1 MAHHAND
8 RIDLFLIPRTV
19 LACPQFDAQQ
29 LGPLHALPY
38 RYSFHNM
45 PLYRILEELKEQKTD

>member
-1 MAHHAND
+1 MAYHAND

-29 LGPLHALPY
+29 LAKWHKAPTRP
-38 RYSFHNM
+38 RKQS
-45 PLYRILEELKEQKTD
+45 T